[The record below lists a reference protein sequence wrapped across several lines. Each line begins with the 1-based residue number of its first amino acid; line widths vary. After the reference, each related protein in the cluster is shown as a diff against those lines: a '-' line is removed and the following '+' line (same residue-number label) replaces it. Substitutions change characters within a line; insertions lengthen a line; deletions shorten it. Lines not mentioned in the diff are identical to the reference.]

1 MISLDTDRTISG
13 LQVLELFACPIGKDE
28 NGNYVEHEDLS
39 GTVQHKDGECWGACW
54 NRETGRTT
62 WDART
67 GTPLEWPHYL
77 DLPK

>member
-39 GTVQHKDGECWGACW
+39 GTVQHRRRMLGRVLEPR
-54 NRETGRTT
+54 NRTHHVGCPNRN
-62 WDART
+62 AL
-67 GTPLEWPHYL
+67 GMASLS
-77 DLPK
+77 